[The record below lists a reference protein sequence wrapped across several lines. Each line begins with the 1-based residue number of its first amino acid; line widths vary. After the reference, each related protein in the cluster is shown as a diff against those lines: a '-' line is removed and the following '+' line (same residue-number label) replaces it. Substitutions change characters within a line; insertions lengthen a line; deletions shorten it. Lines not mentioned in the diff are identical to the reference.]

1 MTSAP
6 HPESTC
12 TLALIEIGCTLIVI
26 VLAFVLPG
34 FASRQLSNIEVLLN
48 GLARK
53 RGLAAAVVGA
63 TTVLLRLAI
72 LPLVPIPLPF
82 VNDDFSFLLAADTFA
97 SGKLTNATP
106 SMWIHFESFHITMN
120 PTYMSMYFPAQGLL
134 LAAGKVLFGHP
145 WFALLIV
152 DGLMSAALC
161 WMLQVWLPPTWAFL
175 GGMLAVLR
183 IGLFSYWINTYTG
196 GALITALGGA
206 LVIGSIPRLT
216 RTMRPRYG
224 ITMAVG
230 IVLLATARP
239 YEGCLLCLPV
249 AIYLGHWLLF
259 GKNRPSRAQLFLCA
273 SFPIALIIAAGSW
286 MAYYDFRVFGSPLT
300 LPYTVNRATYAIAP
314 YYVWQSPRS
323 EPGYRHAA
331 MREFYHHEELKTFN
345 RIHSISG
352 FIPTTLGKVT
362 ATVMFYAGMAL
373 LFPLIMLRR
382 VLLDRRLRLLVLCLF
397 VAMAGMVIEIF
408 LIPHYV
414 APFTA
419 IFYALGLQAMR
430 HLRVWK
436 PRGNPVGLALCR
448 NIVLLCCFMALVR
461 LSIGPLHIRIT
472 EWPVSEWAGMWY
484 GPDHFGTE
492 RAKIEDQLERLPGKQ
507 LAIVRYSGTHNSMDE
522 WVYNSANIDS
532 SKVIW
537 AREMDAANNDKLL
550 RYYNDRQVWLVQPD
564 LPEKI
569 SPLSNLDNRLL
580 QQK

>member
-1 MTSAP
+1 MNLPS
-6 HPESTC
+6 HPESTY
-12 TLALIEIGCTLIVI
+12 TLALIEIGCSLIAI

-34 FASRQLSNIEVLLN
+34 FASRQLSAIEGALERV
-48 GLARK
+48 ARK
-53 RGLAAAVVGA
+53 RGLAVAVVGA

-106 SMWIHFESFHITMN
+106 AMWIHFESFHITMN

-134 LAAGKVLFGHP
+134 LAAGKILFGHP

-152 DGLMSAALC
+152 DGLMSAVLC
-161 WMLQVWLPPTWAFL
+161 WMLQAWLPPTWAFL
-175 GGMLAVLR
+175 GGMLAILR

-206 LVIGSIPRLT
+206 LILGSLPRLT
-216 RTMRPRYG
+216 RNMRLRYG
-224 ITMAVG
+224 MSMAVG

-239 YEGCLLCLPV
+239 YEGCLLCIPV
-249 AIYLGHWLLF
+249 AVYLGHWLLF
-259 GKNRPSRAQLFLCA
+259 GKNRPIRAQLLRCA
-273 SFPIALIIAAGSW
+273 SLPIALIIAVGSW
-286 MAYYDFRVFGSPLT
+286 MAYYDFRVFGKPLT

-323 EPGYRHAA
+323 EPLYRHAA
-331 MREFYHHEELKTFN
+331 MREFYHHEELKTYSK
-345 RIHSISG
+345 IHSISG
-352 FIPTTLGKVT
+352 FIPTTLKKMT

-382 VLLDRRLRLLVLCLF
+382 VLLDRRIRLLIVCLF
-397 VAMAGMVIEIF
+397 VAMAGIVIEIF

-436 PRGNPVGLALCR
+436 PRANPVGLAICR
-448 NIVLLCCFMALVR
+448 NIVLLCCFMAALR
-461 LSIGPLHIRIT
+461 LFVAPLHIRIT
-472 EWPVSEWAGMWY
+472 EWPVSEWSGMWY

-507 LAIVRYSGTHNSMDE
+507 LAIVRYSDAHNSMDE
-522 WVYNSANIDS
+522 WVYNSANIDN

-537 AREMDAANNDKLL
+537 AREMDGANNDKLL

-564 LPEKI
+564 LQEKM
-569 SPLSNLDNRLL
+569 SSYSAQDRLIA
-580 QQK
+580 QK